1 MIGYYDYRLVAL
13 SVLIAILGSSCTI
26 ELAGRVTAAQ
36 SWTRASWLIGGAVAM
51 GISTWSMHY
60 TGMLAFRLP
69 IRIEYDWPT
78 AFLSYLASFCTSAL
92 GLFVVSRRKMGFV
105 RAFTA
110 SIFMGGGVAA
120 LHYTAMASMR
130 LRAVCHYSPALV
142 TISVVLAI
150 VFSLMSLWLMFLFR
164 EEALGQYLRKVA
176 SAVLLGAAIAVMHY
190 TGMASASFIPCA
202 EFPDLSH
209 ALPISALGIPGI
221 AVVNLMIVVVV
232 LLTSLADRLQKQKAL
247 LDELFEQAPQAVA
260 LMGVD
265 HRILRGNKEFSRVFG
280 YSSQEALGQR
290 ISELIAG
297 EQAREKQKY
306 ADSVAQ
312 GRRVDA
318 EGVRRRKDGSSLYV
332 SMVRVPV
339 RLPNRQVAI
348 YAIYRDIS
356 EHKQAE
362 AALRQTNERLQELSR
377 RLFQVQEDERRHLA
391 RELHDQMGQALTAA
405 KLNLQAAQGLEE
417 RGLIARKLDD
427 GIAVLETL
435 LQQARQISL
444 DLRPPLLDDLGLVP
458 ALRWYLDQ
466 QAQRAG
472 LRIEFFAD
480 PALERMSP
488 ETETACFRVAQ
499 EALTNVV
506 RHARAQTVSVEL
518 HRTPEA
524 LHLVVRD
531 DGIGFDVMTVEQQ
544 GVSLGLLGMRER
556 VTLLGGEMDCKS
568 APGRGTEIHAFFPV
582 RTRSDAQVPGP

>member
-1 MIGYYDYRLVAL
+1 
-13 SVLIAILGSSCTI
+13 
-26 ELAGRVTAAQ
+26 
-36 SWTRASWLIGGAVAM
+36 
-51 GISTWSMHY
+51 
-60 TGMLAFRLP
+60 
-69 IRIEYDWPT
+69 
-78 AFLSYLASFCTSAL
+78 
-92 GLFVVSRRKMGFV
+92 
-105 RAFTA
+105 
-110 SIFMGGGVAA
+110 
-120 LHYTAMASMR
+120 
-130 LRAVCHYSPALV
+130 
-142 TISVVLAI
+142 
-150 VFSLMSLWLMFLFR
+150 
-164 EEALGQYLRKVA
+164 
-176 SAVLLGAAIAVMHY
+176 
-190 TGMASASFIPCA
+190 
-202 EFPDLSH
+202 
-209 ALPISALGIPGI
+209 
-221 AVVNLMIVVVV
+221 
-232 LLTSLADRLQKQKAL
+232 
-247 LDELFEQAPQAVA
+247 
-260 LMGVD
+260 
-265 HRILRGNKEFSRVFG
+265 
-280 YSSQEALGQR
+280 
-290 ISELIAG
+290 
-297 EQAREKQKY
+297 
-306 ADSVAQ
+306 
-312 GRRVDA
+312 
-318 EGVRRRKDGSSLYV
+318 
-332 SMVRVPV
+332 MVRVPV

-405 KLNLQAAQGLEE
+405 KLNLQAAQRLEE

-488 ETETACFRVAQ
+488 EIETACFRVAQ

-531 DGIGFDVMTVEQQ
+531 DGIGFDVMRAEQQ

-556 VTLLGGEMDCKS
+556 VTLLGGEMDCQS

-582 RTRSDAQVPGP
+582 RTRSDAQEPRL

>member
-1 MIGYYDYRLVAL
+1 
-13 SVLIAILGSSCTI
+13 
-26 ELAGRVTAAQ
+26 
-36 SWTRASWLIGGAVAM
+36 
-51 GISTWSMHY
+51 
-60 TGMLAFRLP
+60 
-69 IRIEYDWPT
+69 
-78 AFLSYLASFCTSAL
+78 
-92 GLFVVSRRKMGFV
+92 
-105 RAFTA
+105 
-110 SIFMGGGVAA
+110 
-120 LHYTAMASMR
+120 
-130 LRAVCHYSPALV
+130 
-142 TISVVLAI
+142 
-150 VFSLMSLWLMFLFR
+150 MSLWLMFLFR
-164 EEALGQYLRKVA
+164 EDALGQYLRKVA

-265 HRILRGNKEFSRVFG
+265 HRILRVNQEFSRVFG

-297 EQAREKQKY
+297 EEGREEEQKY
-306 ADSVAQ
+306 ADFVAQ

-362 AALRQTNERLQELSR
+362 AALRQTNERLQKLSR

-405 KLNLQAAQGLEE
+405 KLNLQAAQRLEE

-427 GIAVLETL
+427 GIAVLENAST
-435 LQQARQISL
+435 
-444 DLRPPLLDDLGLVP
+444 
-458 ALRWYLDQ
+458 
-466 QAQRAG
+466 AG
-472 LRIEFFAD
+472 
-480 PALERMSP
+480 
-488 ETETACFRVAQ
+488 ET
-499 EALTNVV
+499 
-506 RHARAQTVSVEL
+506 
-518 HRTPEA
+518 
-524 LHLVVRD
+524 D
-531 DGIGFDVMTVEQQ
+531 
-544 GVSLGLLGMRER
+544 LLGSS
-556 VTLLGGEMDCKS
+556 S
-568 APGRGTEIHAFFPV
+568 AAF
-582 RTRSDAQVPGP
+582 G